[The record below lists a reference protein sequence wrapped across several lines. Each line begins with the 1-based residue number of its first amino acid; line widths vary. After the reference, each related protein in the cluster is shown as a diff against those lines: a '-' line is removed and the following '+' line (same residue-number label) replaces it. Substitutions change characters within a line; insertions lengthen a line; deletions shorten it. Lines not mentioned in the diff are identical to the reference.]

1 MKVLSAEWWDRI
13 LIKMW
18 WQSLYT
24 GKLMVLPLTGRDSR
38 SVIPELSKSKN
49 CRKLFPFSDY
59 FFPIPFKA
67 CFH

>member
-24 GKLMVLPLTGRDSR
+24 GKLMVLPLRGRDSR
-38 SVIPELSKSKN
+38 SMIPELSKPKN
-49 CRKLFPFSDY
+49 YGNFFPFSDY
-59 FFPIPFKA
+59 LFLFLLKHVFI
-67 CFH
+67 